1 MGGKSSSS
9 SSSSSVQ
16 ETNQEDSRVA
26 VEAGGIGIGSRATVN
41 VTATDLGVV
50 SATKEFL
57 SNFVEGA
64 GATVET
70 ITKAFATLS
79 EQDKAALK
87 EASERDAKEVT
98 ELTLKLMAS
107 MIAAG
112 ALVVYLLKKG
122 KR

>member
-9 SSSSSVQ
+9 SSSSTVQ
-16 ETNQEDSRVA
+16 ETNQEDNRVA
-26 VEAGGIGIGSRATVN
+26 VEAGGIGIGAKANVN

-70 ITKAFATLS
+70 ITGAFERLA
-79 EQDKAALK
+79 EQDKAAVR
-87 EASERDAKEVT
+87 EATERDAKEVT
-98 ELTLKLMAS
+98 ELTIKVIGAVL
-107 MIAAG
+107 AAG
-112 ALVVYLLKKG
+112 ALVVYLLKG
-122 KR
+122 KQ